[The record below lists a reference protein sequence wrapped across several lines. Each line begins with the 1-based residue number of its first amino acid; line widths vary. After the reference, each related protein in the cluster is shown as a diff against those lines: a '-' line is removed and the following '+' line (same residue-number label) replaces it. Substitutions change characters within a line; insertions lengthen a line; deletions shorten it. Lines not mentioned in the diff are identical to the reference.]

1 MACGCVV
8 VCSDALGNRD
18 TASRRDLVCS
28 CRGDVEAHVAAVHHI
43 LAMALHEHV
52 RNGGQALARR
62 FDLAVER
69 AQVHA
74 VFSALLDGR

>member
-1 MACGCVV
+1 
-8 VCSDALGNRD
+8 
-18 TASRRDLVCS
+18 
-28 CRGDVEAHVAAVHHI
+28 
-43 LAMALHEHV
+43 MALHEHV